1 MAGKKQNKTQALDL
15 LGDILADTQKEAEN
29 ERRKREEAERKKLD
43 AAKRQVEAEDQR
55 RRAEA
60 EARLR
65 AEEERQQAALERRQ
79 MAQAAM
85 AEDSDE
91 DDTTQ
96 TPAQAGKKVVE
107 EERSFVP
114 MLLAA
119 VVLIGLGVG
128 GFFAYSEMTKEYVT
142 TASFARSAPAVVDI
156 SNVDSSQEVAF
167 LAKPVF
173 EQPEAEAEAQAPRRG
188 SSSRRNSRP
197 AEPEQPRGLQ
207 LRQGLSGR

>member
-1 MAGKKQNKTQALDL
+1 MAGKNNDKTQALDL
-15 LGDILADTQKEAEN
+15 LGDILADTQKEAED
-29 ERRKREEAERKKLD
+29 ERRKREEVERKKVD
-43 AAKRQVEAEDQR
+43 AAKRQVEAEDQQR
-55 RRAEA
+55 REEA

-65 AEEERQQAALERRQ
+65 AEEERQQAALERRR

-85 AEDSDE
+85 SEDVEEE
-91 DDTTQ
+91 DDKNV
-96 TPAQAGKKVVE
+96 PAQAGKKVVE
-107 EERSFVP
+107 EKRSSIP

-119 VVLIGLGVG
+119 IVLVGLGVG
-128 GFFAYSEMTKEYVT
+128 GFFIYTEMTKEYVA

-167 LAKPVF
+167 LAKPVI
-173 EQPEAEAEAQAPRRG
+173 EQPEAEAAAQEEGRNSG
-188 SSSRRNSRP
+188 QRRNRRP